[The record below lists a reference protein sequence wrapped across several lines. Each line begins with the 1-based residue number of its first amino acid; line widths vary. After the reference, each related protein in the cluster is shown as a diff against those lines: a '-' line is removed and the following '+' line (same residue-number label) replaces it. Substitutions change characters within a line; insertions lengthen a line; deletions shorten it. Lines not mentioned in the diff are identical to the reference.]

1 MWQDNCPVT
10 TKTLISEIKGEYT
23 CKSYSMATL
32 VLCSSEHS
40 VEHGE
45 HSVEHGEHSVERNDS
60 RVSV

>member
-1 MWQDNCPVT
+1 
-10 TKTLISEIKGEYT
+10 
-23 CKSYSMATL
+23 MATL

-45 HSVEHGEHSVERNDS
+45 HSVEHGEHSVERNDC